1 MSSKIVPVNIV
12 RLEYLMEKKG
22 WKNHILAD
30 KMNVDRGTIVNWKKG
45 HSQPTLENLNKLA
58 HVLGVD
64 KQYLL
69 DDDAQ
74 IAQKYLRKTVY
85 ATVDAGVQPAE
96 VTTLLQILKALAIIS
111 VQDEKI
117 IVQQMPPTEAETQ
130 RLGIMNATSKGN
142 DTSDTE

>member
-1 MSSKIVPVNIV
+1 MASKIIPINIV

-22 WKNHILAD
+22 WTVSALAKEMD
-30 KMNVDRGTIVNWKKG
+30 CNAGTIINWKKG
-45 HSQPTLENLNKLA
+45 HNQPTLENLNKLA
-58 HVLGVD
+58 FILGVD

-74 IAQKYLRKTVY
+74 IAQKHLRKVVY
-85 ATVDAGVQPAE
+85 ATVDAGIHPVE
-96 VTTLLQILKALAIIS
+96 MTTLLQILKALAIIS

-130 RLGIMNATSKGN
+130 RLGILNATSKGN
-142 DTSDTE
+142 DTSNTE